1 MKQETN
7 NFEKNVFINCPFDPD
22 YGKMLKA
29 LVFTTITC
37 GLEPRIA
44 LERDDSG
51 EERINKIKELIRC
64 SKYSIHDISRMEPL
78 RNGDLPRFNL
88 PFELGLD
95 LGCRTYGK
103 GRLATKNCLILDKEK
118 YRYTRVISDISG
130 NDIRAHNAND
140 QDLIR
145 EVRNWLRTARRVPIP
160 GAHKIWMDF
169 NIFDDYLLYTCKK
182 EGYDEHDLAQMPILE
197 YVYYLRRW
205 FVLPL
210 RRIKED

>member
-1 MKQETN
+1 MVKNTKE
-7 NFEKNVFINCPFDPD
+7 FEKNVFINCPFDPQ
-22 YGKMLKA
+22 YNEMLRV
-29 LVFTTITC
+29 LVFTVIIC

-78 RNGDLPRFNL
+78 KEGDLPRFNL

-103 GRLATKNCLILDKEK
+103 GKMAAKKCLILDKES
-118 YRYTRVISDISG
+118 YRYMRVISDISG

-145 EVRNWLRTARRVPIP
+145 VVRNWIRTARDESIP
-160 GAHKIWMDF
+160 GSHTIWRDF
-169 NIFDDYLLYTCKK
+169 NIFYIYFIENCKRK
-182 EGYDEHDLAQMPILE
+182 EYDNADIEQMPITE
-197 YVYYLRRW
+197 YIYFVRRW
-205 FVLPL
+205 LAAPTAS
-210 RRIKED
+210 I